1 MVIVHVYASVKPKF
15 IDAFKA
21 ATIENAC
28 NSLKEPGVVRFDAI
42 QQIDDLTR
50 FILVEVYRD
59 QEATLKHKETPHYAQ
74 WRDRVA
80 EMMAEPRTSVRFT
93 NVFPEISGW

>member
-1 MVIVHVYASVKPKF
+1 MVIVHVYARVKPEF
-15 IDAFKA
+15 TDAFKA
-21 ATIENAC
+21 ATIENAR
-28 NSLKEPGVVRFDAI
+28 NSLKESGVVRFDAI

-93 NVFPEISGW
+93 NVFPEMSG

>member
-1 MVIVHVYASVKPKF
+1 MVIVLVYARVKPEF
-15 IDAFKA
+15 TDAFKA
-21 ATIENAC
+21 ATIENAR
-28 NSLKEPGVVRFDAI
+28 NSLKESGVVRFDAI

-80 EMMAEPRTSVRFT
+80 EMMEEPRTSVRFT
-93 NVFPEISGW
+93 SVFPEISGW